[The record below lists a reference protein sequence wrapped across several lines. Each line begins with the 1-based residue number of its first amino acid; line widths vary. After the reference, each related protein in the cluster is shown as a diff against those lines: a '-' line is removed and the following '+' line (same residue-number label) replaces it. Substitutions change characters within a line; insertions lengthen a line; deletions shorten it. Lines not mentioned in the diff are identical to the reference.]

1 METFMCKKLFLL
13 PLFGILLVFLSAGC
27 GNGSCTTEHSYGT
40 DSFTK
45 NVSDTCFKKIA
56 EDDYYKGS
64 NVIPEVIEKAVSEMM
79 KLELV
84 FNKDECR
91 DSNDKTLECPDFIPK
106 SLKME
111 KLVGCK
117 TYTVDPHTDCH
128 REDPALFFETGDDYF
143 KILKENGLTIYK
155 ENGSTGEC
163 KRFESESSDGKV
175 LFYCWSGCR
184 YERSCGFYWSENGSD
199 GTEIKK
205 SVSIWMELVDPNAVE
220 EEPVVDED
228 SLPDEP

>member
-1 METFMCKKLFLL
+1 MFKKLFFSAFLTAV
-13 PLFGILLVFLSAGC
+13 LVFVSAGC

-40 DSFTK
+40 NSFTK

-79 KLELV
+79 ELELV

-91 DSNDKTLECPDFIPK
+91 DSNDKTVECPDFIPK
-106 SLKME
+106 NLKME

-117 TYTVDPHTDCH
+117 TYSVDPHTDCD

-155 ENGSTGEC
+155 ENGATGEC

-199 GTEIKK
+199 DTEIKK
-205 SVSIWMELVDPNAVE
+205 SVSIRMELVDPNAVE